1 MNISELMDILKDLD
15 PDTAVEMAIIA
26 PVVDESDEITVD
38 QYPVEGVLPRDPA
51 DHDGELVVWLIGGA
65 PQDVDEFIDAVE
77 DDADAV
83 QTSRPGELIDLQ
95 SAAARRNPSR
105 P

>member
-1 MNISELMDILKDLD
+1 MNIAELMDILKDLD
-15 PDTAVEMAIIA
+15 PETSVEMAVIA
-26 PVVDESDEITVD
+26 PVEDDSDEITVD

-51 DHDGELVVWLIGGA
+51 DHDGELVVWLIGGE
-65 PQDVDEFIDAVE
+65 PEDVDEFIDAVE
-77 DDADAV
+77 SEAEPV

-95 SAAARRNPSR
+95 SAASRRNPAR